1 LKGNSKNKDMSIVR
15 SKKDQD
21 LLKFIKE
28 TRMKSVAEWR
38 KEIKEIQKY
47 LQKETSKS
55 VIAYQKDEM
64 RRLKELIKI
73 YK

>member
-1 LKGNSKNKDMSIVR
+1 MSIVR

-28 TRMKSVAEWR
+28 TRLKSVAEWK
-38 KEIKEIQKY
+38 KEIKEIEKY
-47 LQKETSKS
+47 LLRETSKS
-55 VIAYQKDEM
+55 VIAYQKDEI
-64 RRLKELIKI
+64 RRLKELVKI

>member
-1 LKGNSKNKDMSIVR
+1 MSIVR

>member
-1 LKGNSKNKDMSIVR
+1 MSIER

-28 TRMKSVAEWR
+28 TRLKSVAEWR